1 VTNNELTN
9 RFTAELTVN
18 SHANNNVAFRLPDDH
33 LRELNR
39 VAAQRGHSRGRLAKE
54 IVMAALMDF
63 SRFDELN
70 HRLTVVER
78 ALEHLIQLLDR
89 LDPMQ
94 AGIDQLRASL
104 AMVAT
109 RLLVESAH
117 VELEDAVAWTKEA
130 FAVEEES

>member
-1 VTNNELTN
+1 M
-9 RFTAELTVN
+9 N
-18 SHANNNVAFRLPDDH
+18 SHAQNNVAFRLPDDH

-39 VAAQRGHSRGRLAKE
+39 VAAQRGHSRGRLAKD

-78 ALEHLIQLLDR
+78 ALEHLMQQLDGLTT
-89 LDPMQ
+89 MQ

>member
-1 VTNNELTN
+1 MWPPKGAN
-9 RFTAELTVN
+9 
-18 SHANNNVAFRLPDDH
+18 HAAV
-33 LRELNR
+33 
-39 VAAQRGHSRGRLAKE
+39 LAKD

-63 SRFDELN
+63 GRFDELG

-78 ALEHLIQLLDR
+78 ALEHLIHQLEGLST
-89 LDPMQ
+89 MQ

-109 RLLVESAH
+109 RLLVESAN
-117 VELEDAVAWTKEA
+117 VELADAVAWTKEA